1 MELDEMKTTSDQLK
15 EMVDNPDGVANAGDY
30 FQRLLPE
37 SNDGDWKETGNG
49 DITENQNKKSQKNCF
64 RKHRK
69 WIAAIFVILLIALV
83 ITISVAVCF
92 ANNEDNDEKYDPS
105 LFKLQQKFNGSF
117 LVNLTQISNETQVLK
132 DLQEKLADLY
142 RSSPALGRFFSE
154 AETFGLRSDSA
165 VVQYK
170 LTFVYPEEQQAVLR
184 NFTLSSEMVFNVF
197 RQFLYDQSDVESE
210 TLIIDPGSLKM
221 HTMH

>member
-1 MELDEMKTTSDQLK
+1 MELDDIKTTSDQLE
-15 EMVDNPDGVANAGDY
+15 EMVDNPDGATNAGDY
-30 FQRLLPE
+30 VQRLLPE
-37 SNDGDWKETGNG
+37 SNDSNRKETGNG
-49 DITENQNKKSQKNCF
+49 DITENQNKKSQKNFF
-64 RKHRK
+64 RKHGK
-69 WIAAIFVILLIALV
+69 WIAAIFLILLIALV

-117 LVNLTQISNETQVLK
+117 IVNLVQTSNKTQVLK

-170 LTFVYPEEQQAVLR
+170 LTFVYPEEQQAELR

-210 TLIIDPGSLKM
+210 TRFVDPSSLKM